1 MFDEYFRNDKELI
14 EGGKL
19 RLNSSILSS
28 VSPKTKIELYDWVK
42 KNIRRCYEI
51 SHLYNDL
58 HYKYGCLDLCLV
70 WDNVAK
76 GFVMIPGIESCNSD
90 ILTYI
95 SNNRET
101 AYLDKLP
108 KKMWIAVDMS
118 HINDDS
124 VCFSNK
130 KKHRWVWGSSIL
142 EDGLVS
148 QILGKRVNEVDPDK
162 HYYLY
167 KYGSSIKVVEA
178 G

>member
-1 MFDEYFRNDKELI
+1 MFDEYFRNDKEII

-19 RLNSSILSS
+19 HLNSSVLGT
-28 VSPKTKIELYDWVK
+28 VTPKINVELYEWVK
-42 KNIRRCYEI
+42 KNIKRCYEI

-95 SNNRET
+95 ANNKET
-101 AYLDKLP
+101 EYLAKLP
-108 KKMWIAVDMS
+108 KKSWIAVDMS
-118 HINDDS
+118 HISDES
-124 VCFSNK
+124 VCFSTK
-130 KKHRWVWGSSIL
+130 KKHKWVLCSSIL
-142 EDGLVS
+142 EDSLVS
-148 QILGKRVNEVDPDK
+148 QVLGKKVSKIDPDK

-167 KYGSSIKVVEA
+167 KSGSSVKVVEA
-178 G
+178 V